1 MKTKRL
7 GMKIFN
13 NTIVGLTLCC
23 SVFLSSAAAEIIGIS
38 FPNFPQNS
46 WQKHGQYLQDYLE
59 EDGYGVS
66 YMPADNVKNQISD
79 IRSMID
85 SGCDVLVVASIEDKA
100 LSKVLDEA
108 KQKNITVIA
117 YDKLIMNSDA
127 VDYYVTFDHYS
138 EGVKKAQ
145 YLVDKFNLNERK
157 RRLNVEFFSGAASD
171 NVARDIYNGE
181 MSVLEPYFESGILG
195 CLSFE
200 TDFEQ
205 TSSRYWNGTAAQR
218 RLRHIISLS
227 QYRKRGPNKKLDII
241 MSSGNDIPEALKK
254 TLTREYG
261 YKKNELPFISG
272 QDCTDESLSQIK
284 NGQLPM
290 CVFKDTETLAYM
302 TKVVV
307 DRVTNK
313 GFVTFS
319 ENSSYFNGVDDIPTY
334 ILPVSV
340 VDRNN
345 VDTYLATKEK
355 EKNDSGNY
363 SL

>member
-1 MKTKRL
+1 
-7 GMKIFN
+7 MKI
-13 NTIVGLTLCC
+13 IEKAVAGVAICY
-23 SVFLSSAAAEIIGIS
+23 SIFLSTAVAEIIGIS
-38 FPNFPQNS
+38 FPNYSRDS
-46 WQKHGQYLQDYLE
+46 WLIQGQYLQDYLE

-66 YMPADNVKNQISD
+66 YMLADNVKSQVND

-85 SGCDVLVVASIEDKA
+85 NGCEILVVASIEDKA

-117 YDKLIMNSDA
+117 YEKPIMNSDA
-127 VDYYVTFDHYS
+127 VDFYVTFDHYS

-145 YLVDKFNLNERK
+145 YLVEKFKLDERK

-171 NVARDIYNGE
+171 IVARDIYNGE
-181 MSVLEPYFESGILG
+181 MSVLEPYFDSGILG

-205 TSSRYWNGTAAQR
+205 TSTRYWNGNAAQK

-227 QYRKRGPNKKLDII
+227 QYRRHSKNKNLDII
-241 MSSGNDIPEALKK
+241 ISEGNDIPDALKR

-261 YKKNELPFISG
+261 YRKNELPFITG
-272 QDCTDESLSQIK
+272 QDCSEESLTQIK

-290 CVFKDTETLAYM
+290 CVFKDTQTLAYM

-307 DRVTNK
+307 DRISSN
-313 GFVTFS
+313 GFVTFP

-334 ILPVSV
+334 SIPVSV

-345 VDTYLATKEK
+345 VDSYLAAKEK
-355 EKNDSGNY
+355 EKNLSG
-363 SL
+363 SLNL

>member
-1 MKTKRL
+1 
-7 GMKIFN
+7 MKIKN
-13 NTIVGLTLCC
+13 IAVAGVAICY
-23 SVFLSSAAAEIIGIS
+23 SIFLSTAMAEIIGIS
-38 FPNFPQNS
+38 FPSYARNS
-46 WQKHGQYLQDYLE
+46 WPVQGQYLQDYLE

-66 YMPADNVKNQISD
+66 YMLADNVKNQISD
-79 IRSMID
+79 IKIMID
-85 SGCDVLVVASIEDKA
+85 SGCEILVVASIDDKA

-117 YDKLIMNSDA
+117 YEKPIMNSDA

-145 YLVDKFNLNERK
+145 YLVDKFKLDERK

-181 MSVLEPYFESGILG
+181 MSVLEPYFDSGILG

-205 TSSRYWNGTAAQR
+205 SSTRYWNGTAAKK

-227 QYRKRGPNKKLDII
+227 QYRRHSKNKNLDII
-241 MSSGNDIPEALKK
+241 ISEGNDIPEALNR

-261 YKKNELPFISG
+261 YKKHELPFITG
-272 QDCTDESLSQIK
+272 PDCAEGSFTKIK

-290 CVFKDTETLAYM
+290 CVFKDTQTLAYM
-302 TKVVV
+302 AKVVV
-307 DRVTNK
+307 DRVSNK
-313 GFVTFS
+313 GFVTFL
-319 ENSSYFNGVDDIPTY
+319 ENSSYFNGIDDIPTY
-334 ILPVSV
+334 SLPVSV

-345 VDTYLATKEK
+345 VESYLAAKEGK
-355 EKNDSGNY
+355 KTASGTLN
-363 SL
+363 L